1 MKATL
6 AHLVHDQTLARRDD
20 DAKPNEQASPRL
32 HRGTFVRPL
41 LNGVHESIKI
51 LYEAGKDIERGQ
63 SIAEHMMTRRGF
75 FQDEHAGDTSSKPDL
90 STKAM
95 CAPSLLV

>member
-32 HRGTFVRPL
+32 HRGISVRPL

-51 LYEAGKDIERGQ
+51 LYEAGKDIE
-63 SIAEHMMTRRGF
+63 ILYE
-75 FQDEHAGDTSSKPDL
+75 AGKDIER
-90 STKAM
+90 
-95 CAPSLLV
+95 VINR